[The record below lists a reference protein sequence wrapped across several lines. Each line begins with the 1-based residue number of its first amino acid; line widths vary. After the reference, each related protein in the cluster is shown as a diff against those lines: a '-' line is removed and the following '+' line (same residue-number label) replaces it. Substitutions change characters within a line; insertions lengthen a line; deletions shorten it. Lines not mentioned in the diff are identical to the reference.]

1 VSVLGAALRAILAV
15 LLIAGCAPQEVLVPK
30 SAAVPSGIDFS
41 GRWRLREE
49 QTNVLLGAAEQSA
62 ADAEGLR
69 IPSQQRARVT
79 RPKQDRDSLVHVF
92 LETGSTLKITQ
103 TPHGLFVSFDRAVV
117 EEYRFGESRV
127 VNVGPVEATRVS
139 GWEDSD
145 YLIETLDGE
154 GNKLVERYRLENG
167 DAVLNRS
174 VQIYRHNK
182 PALSV
187 TQQYDRL
194 P

>member
-1 VSVLGAALRAILAV
+1 VNALKAALPSVFAV
-15 LLIAGCAPQEVLVPK
+15 LLMAACAPQEVLVPK
-30 SAAVPSGIDFS
+30 SAAVPSGVDLS

-69 IPSQQRARVT
+69 IPSRQGAEVQ

-127 VNVGPVEATRVS
+127 INVGPVEASRVS
-139 GWEDSD
+139 GWDD
-145 YLIETLDGE
+145 GGYIIETLDE
-154 GNKLVERYRLENG
+154 QGNKLVERYRLENG
-167 DAVLNRS
+167 NAVLNRS
-174 VQIYRHNK
+174 VQIHRRNQ

-187 TQQYDRL
+187 TQHYDRL

>member
-1 VSVLGAALRAILAV
+1 
-15 LLIAGCAPQEVLVPK
+15 VPL
-30 SAAVPSGIDFS
+30 GIDLS

-49 QTNVLLGAAEQSA
+49 QTNVVLGAAEQSA

-69 IPSQQRARVT
+69 IPSRQRAEVR

-103 TPHGLFVSFDRAVV
+103 TPDGLFVSFDRAVV

-127 VNVGPVEATRVS
+127 VNVGPVEASRVS
-139 GWEDSD
+139 GWDNGG
-145 YLIETLDGE
+145 YLIETLDEE

-167 DAVLNRS
+167 NEVLNRS
-174 VQIYRHNK
+174 VQIYRRNK